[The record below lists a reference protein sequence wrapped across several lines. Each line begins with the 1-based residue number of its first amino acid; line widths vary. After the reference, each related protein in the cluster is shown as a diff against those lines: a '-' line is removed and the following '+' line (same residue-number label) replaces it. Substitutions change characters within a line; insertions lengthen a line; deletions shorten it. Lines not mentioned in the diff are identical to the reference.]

1 MENEIWKD
9 IKGYDGKYQI
19 SNKGNI
25 KNVKRNKLLKIQF
38 NKNYKCIHLVGMDG
52 KIKNY
57 TIHRLMAQS
66 FIPNPDN
73 LPCVN
78 HKDENKLN
86 NSLDNLEWCTEKYN
100 CNYGTRNERFTET
113 KFNNYIKEH
122 PEYAGMS
129 KEDILKERSK
139 RHYYENREKILKK
152 MKEQYVHK
160 SDVHKMTV
168 THWKEVNG
176 KRVWY

>member
-38 NKNYKCIHLVGMDG
+38 NKNYKCIHLVGTDG

-73 LPCVN
+73 LSCVN

-86 NSLDNLEWCTEKYN
+86 NSLDNLEWCTKKYN
-100 CNYGTRNERFTET
+100 CNYGTAIERTKKQNQKTLLQYDLNNNFIKEWNGLNECAKSLNVSASHISQCCNNKRN
-113 KFNNYIKEH
+113 KAYNYIWK
-122 PEYAGMS
+122 Y
-129 KEDILKERSK
+129 K
-139 RHYYENREKILKK
+139 R
-152 MKEQYVHK
+152 Q
-160 SDVHKMTV
+160 
-168 THWKEVNG
+168 
-176 KRVWY
+176 